1 MHLMHLS
8 IILVQQSPIQDARKV
23 LSLFWWACQR
33 PLRLVASLPMAV
45 GVIQPTWSD
54 AARANTTMKSRSVID
69 KQTWRHLVAGWLRT
83 SAGSGSTE
91 AQVAEQCSVFQR
103 TVQRI
108 KAKIRSEELRYP
120 WSCRS
125 WSLRTPGNTAAV

>member
-1 MHLMHLS
+1 
-8 IILVQQSPIQDARKV
+8 
-23 LSLFWWACQR
+23 
-33 PLRLVASLPMAV
+33 MAV
-45 GVIQPTWSD
+45 GVIQPTWS
-54 AARANTTMKSRSVID
+54 AGARANTTMKSRSVID

-120 WSCRS
+120 WSGRS
-125 WSLRTPGNTAAV
+125 WSLRTPGNTAAVSAAHCGAADQVRANQFENSILEFSPMVHTRR